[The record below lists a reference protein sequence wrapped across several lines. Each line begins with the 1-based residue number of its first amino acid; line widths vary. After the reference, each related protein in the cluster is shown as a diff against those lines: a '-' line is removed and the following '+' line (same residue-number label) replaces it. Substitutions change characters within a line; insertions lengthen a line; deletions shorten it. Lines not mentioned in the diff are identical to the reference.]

1 LHDPGLLGLR
11 LSALRLEMTTANAQR
26 DGGDAER
33 RAESTTFLVAYD
45 GAFTT
50 FRRATFFE
58 VRNKT

>member
-1 LHDPGLLGLR
+1 
-11 LSALRLEMTTANAQR
+11 MTTANAQR